1 MDEQGWQTVSNKKSK
16 QKVNTDQEKFSDPII
31 ARQIQ
36 RKAKLDADKQESMK
50 VKYDGSKDPNQDW
63 NYITISKTKPKPKVS
78 LPQGIP
84 TTFKET
90 EEGGIIK
97 IKKVSK
103 AMGKA
108 VTDAR
113 IAKQWTQV
121 QLAHNSTV
129 DSKTIGEIER
139 GCGVYDSNIF
149 NKISKALGV
158 KIERNYDLI

>member
-1 MDEQGWQTVSNKKSK
+1 MSNQGWQTVSNNKKR
-16 QKVNTDQEKFSDPII
+16 VIPVQEKSSDPII
-31 ARQIQ
+31 ARQREAQ
-36 RKAKLDADKQESMK
+36 AKQDAEKEELK
-50 VKYDGSKDPNQDW
+50 KIKYDGPKDPNQDW
-63 NYITISKTKPKPKVS
+63 NYVTLSKTKPKPKVS
-78 LPQGIP
+78 LPQAPP
-84 TTFKET
+84 TSFKET
-90 EEGGIIK
+90 EEGGIVK

-129 DSKTIGEIER
+129 DTKTINEIEKG
-139 GCGVYDSNIF
+139 GCVYDSNVF

-158 KIERNYDLI
+158 KIERNYDLV